1 MGSNKRRWLTLSG
14 AAVLAATVSATLG
27 GCSAS
32 SGVSTA
38 SAQPSGGMSGGMSA
52 GDGLMPGQRM
62 SMAAGD
68 KLGLVVYATDRAIAR
83 REARE
88 RATFASVPTE

>member
-1 MGSNKRRWLTLSG
+1 MGSSNRRWIVLTG
-14 AAVLAATVSATLG
+14 VAALAAGMSAG
-27 GCSAS
+27 GCSS
-32 SGVSTA
+32 SSSVSTA
-38 SAQPSGGMSGGMSA
+38 STQPSNGMAA

-68 KLGLVVYATDRAIAR
+68 RLGLVVYATDRAIAR

-88 RATFASVPTE
+88 RAAFASVPTE

>member
-1 MGSNKRRWLTLSG
+1 MGSNNRRWLMFTT
-14 AAVLAATVSATLG
+14 AVLAATVSATLG
-27 GCSAS
+27 GCSS
-32 SGVSTA
+32 SSSVSTA
-38 SAQPSGGMSGGMSA
+38 AAQPSGGMSA
-52 GDGLMPGQRM
+52 GDGLMPGERM

-88 RATFASVPTE
+88 RAAFASVPTE

>member
-1 MGSNKRRWLTLSG
+1 MGSNNRRGMMLKAKALLAVSTL
-14 AAVLAATVSATLG
+14 AVLG
-27 GCSAS
+27 GCSTS
-32 SGVSTA
+32 SSVSTA
-38 SAQPSGGMSGGMSA
+38 STQPSGMSA

-88 RATFASVPTE
+88 RAAFASVPTE